1 MKRINKGNLK
11 VDSRLLEFLNDE
23 LLPGTDIDP
32 MKFWS
37 GFDKAVHELT
47 IINKTLLFI
56 AKHLFLLQ
64 SLNIHLNFFCY
75 CFPQGRLFLLCFTF
89 LSVEKYLLCV
99 LNV

>member
-32 MKFWS
+32 IKFWS

-47 IINKTLLFI
+47 TINKL
-56 AKHLFLLQ
+56 
-64 SLNIHLNFFCY
+64 SLIHI
-75 CFPQGRLFLLCFTF
+75 
-89 LSVEKYLLCV
+89 
-99 LNV
+99 